1 MFISRPR
8 RNRKNQST
16 RDLFE
21 ETLLLPRHLIY
32 PLFICGGQGVKQEVK
47 SLPGQY
53 RVSLDESLKL
63 ASQAW
68 DLGIRGLALFPIIE
82 DSKKDSFAKES
93 KNPEGL
99 LPKSIKTLKEK
110 FPELLLFT
118 DVAMDPYSSDG
129 HDGLVKDGKILNDE
143 SLPILA
149 EMALTQAKA
158 GADWVAASD
167 MMDGRIG
174 VIRSVLDENG
184 YADCS
189 ILSYSAKYASS
200 FYGPFREAL
209 DSTPRFGDKKTYQMN
224 TANRREALR
233 ELILDEDEG
242 ADMLMVKPALSYLD
256 IISDFR
262 SHSQLPIAAYNVSG
276 EYAMVKAAGERG
288 WIDTEQVTNEILLS
302 IRRAGAD
309 VIFSYHALEWA
320 ERYSKR
326 P

>member
-32 PLFICGGQGVKQEVK
+32 PLFICEGQGVKQEVK

-276 EYAMVKAAGERG
+276 EYAMVKAAGEKG
-288 WIDTEQVTNEILLS
+288 WIDAEQVTHEILLS